1 MTSHSEALIRMLKS
15 DKAASSLFM
24 EGVVREV
31 DVGIHLHEIGSPQ
44 RIIFDIHVILED
56 AETGADSISEVL
68 DYEYLIASLDRVL
81 EMKRSALLET
91 ISTRILD
98 EVMAPVEVAAASVSA
113 TKLDVL
119 EDDGRL
125 GCTITRVK

>member
-81 EMKRSALLET
+81 EMERSALLET
-91 ISTRILD
+91 ISARILD
-98 EVMAPVEVAAASVSA
+98 EVMAPIEVAAASVSA

>member
-1 MTSHSEALIRMLKS
+1 MTSHSEALIRILKS
-15 DKAASSLFM
+15 SNAASSLFM

-56 AETGADSISEVL
+56 SKTGTDSIDEVL

-81 EMKRSALLET
+81 EMERPALLET

-125 GCTITRVK
+125 GCTMTRVK

>member
-1 MTSHSEALIRMLKS
+1 MTSHSEALIRMFKS
-15 DKAASSLFM
+15 GKAASSLFM

-31 DVGIHLHEIGSPQ
+31 DVGIHPHEIGSPQ
-44 RIIFDIHVILED
+44 RIKFDIHVILED
-56 AETGADSISEVL
+56 AETGADSIDEVL

-98 EVMAPVEVAAASVSA
+98 EVMTPVEVAAASVSA

>member
-1 MTSHSEALIRMLKS
+1 MTSHSEALIRMFKS
-15 DKAASSLFM
+15 GKAASSLFM

-31 DVGIHLHEIGSPQ
+31 DVGIHIHEIGSPQ

-56 AETGADSISEVL
+56 AETGADSIDEVL

-81 EMKRSALLET
+81 EMERPALLET

-98 EVMAPVEVAAASVSA
+98 EVMTPVEVAAASVSA

>member
-31 DVGIHLHEIGSPQ
+31 DVGIHPHEIGSPQ
-44 RIIFDIHVILED
+44 RIKFDIHVILED
-56 AETGADSISEVL
+56 AETGADSIDEVL

-81 EMKRSALLET
+81 EMERSALLET

-98 EVMAPVEVAAASVSA
+98 EVMAPVEIAAASVSA

-125 GCTITRVK
+125 GCTMTRVK

>member
-15 DKAASSLFM
+15 SNAASSLFM

-56 AETGADSISEVL
+56 SKTGADSIDEVL
-68 DYEYLIASLDRVL
+68 DYEYLTASLDRVL
-81 EMKRSALLET
+81 EMERPALLET

>member
-44 RIIFDIHVILED
+44 RIIFDIHVILEE
-56 AETGADSISEVL
+56 AETGADSIGEVL

-81 EMKRSALLET
+81 EMKRPALLET
-91 ISTRILD
+91 ISARILD
-98 EVMAPVEVAAASVSA
+98 EVMAPIEVAAASVSA
-113 TKLDVL
+113 TKLDAL

>member
-1 MTSHSEALIRMLKS
+1 MFKS
-15 DKAASSLFM
+15 GKAASSLFM

-31 DVGIHLHEIGSPQ
+31 DVGIHPHEIGSPQ
-44 RIIFDIHVILED
+44 RIKFDIHVILED
-56 AETGADSISEVL
+56 AETGADSIDEVL

-98 EVMAPVEVAAASVSA
+98 EVMAPVEVAAATVSA

-125 GCTITRVK
+125 GCTMTRVK

>member
-81 EMKRSALLET
+81 EMERSALLET

>member
-1 MTSHSEALIRMLKS
+1 MLKS

-81 EMKRSALLET
+81 EMERSALLET

>member
-1 MTSHSEALIRMLKS
+1 MTSHSEALIRMFKS
-15 DKAASSLFM
+15 GKAASSLFM

-31 DVGIHLHEIGSPQ
+31 DVGIHPHEIGSPQ
-44 RIIFDIHVILED
+44 RIKFDIHVILED
-56 AETGADSISEVL
+56 AETGADSIDEVL

-81 EMKRSALLET
+81 EMERPALLET

-98 EVMAPVEVAAASVSA
+98 EVMTPVEVAAASVSA

-125 GCTITRVK
+125 GCTMTRVK

>member
-1 MTSHSEALIRMLKS
+1 MTSHSEALIRILKS
-15 DKAASSLFM
+15 SNAASSLFM

-31 DVGIHLHEIGSPQ
+31 DVGIHPHEIGSPQ

-56 AETGADSISEVL
+56 SKTGTDSIDEVL

-81 EMKRSALLET
+81 EMERPALLET

-98 EVMAPVEVAAASVSA
+98 EVMAPIEVAAASVSA
-113 TKLDVL
+113 TKLAVR

>member
-15 DKAASSLFM
+15 SNAASSLFM

-56 AETGADSISEVL
+56 SKTGADSIDEVL
-68 DYEYLIASLDRVL
+68 DYEYLTASLDRVL
-81 EMKRSALLET
+81 EMERPALLET

-125 GCTITRVK
+125 GCTMTRVK

>member
-56 AETGADSISEVL
+56 AETGADSIGEVL

>member
-15 DKAASSLFM
+15 SNAASSLFM
-24 EGVVREV
+24 EGDVREV

-56 AETGADSISEVL
+56 SKTGADSIDEVL
-68 DYEYLIASLDRVL
+68 DYEYLTASLDRVL
-81 EMKRSALLET
+81 EMERPALLET

-98 EVMAPVEVAAASVSA
+98 DVMAPVEVAAASVSA
-113 TKLDVL
+113 TKLDAL